1 MEKKT
6 KKDLVKQ
13 FSYKLSN
20 AVCFVD
26 RTPETRTIYLE
37 EKGVTLSLTKE
48 FAVISRLYS
57 KNVYAVGSNAYMYIS
72 DFFDLYFDDKK
83 EDVLYQILLS
93 TIEAVVITDSL
104 WGYGDL
110 TLNIYEKMLSQFT
123 HLLYANAMSQEER
136 EELYKLI
143 TEDYIKDKSPEEIRE
158 LCLSLLK
165 DNTYNYH
172 LAQFAEKI
180 GYTITPQIP
189 ADDTTA
195 LDEAATNETIKNE
208 LKNGGKAI

>member
-13 FSYKLSN
+13 FSYKLTN

-93 TIEAVVITDSL
+93 TIETVVITDSL

-110 TLNIYEKMLSQFT
+110 TLNIYEKMLTQFT

-195 LDEAATNETIKNE
+195 LDEAATNEIIKNE

>member
-37 EKGVTLSLTKE
+37 DKGVTLSLTKD

-57 KNVYAVGSNAYMYIS
+57 KNVYAVGSNAYLYIS
-72 DFFDLYFDDKK
+72 DFFELYYDDKK
-83 EDVLYQILLS
+83 DDPLYQILLS
-93 TIEAVVITDSL
+93 TMEAVVITDSL

-110 TLNIYEKMLSQFT
+110 TLKIYEKMLSQFT
-123 HLLYANAMSQEER
+123 HLLYASAMSQEER

-143 TEDYIKDKSPEEIRE
+143 TEDYIKDKTPEEIRE

-180 GYTITPQIP
+180 GYSITPQIP

-195 LDEAATNETIKNE
+195 LDEAASNEIIKNE
-208 LKNGGKAI
+208 LNNGGKAI